1 MSEQPDTM
9 IEPATGTDG
18 THCATTERSAALQH
32 VTVEHD
38 DEIAVCTMFPQH
50 VAEDEIADQWLTATG
65 ESFVS
70 LEDSR

>member
-9 IEPATGTDG
+9 IEPTTETDG
-18 THCATTERSAALQH
+18 AHSADADHSAALQH

-50 VAEDEIADQWLTATG
+50 VAEDEVADQWITATG

-70 LEDSR
+70 LEDAR